1 MTEKK
6 NIFDQLM
13 GAKYTR
19 RNVEEEKTEESV
31 ELSEDEMLNQI
42 PIPKWLEDV
51 DMDQLLEHGTTLYS
65 SYEELKPYLKKY
77 GPKFLSYLAEKIE
90 KS

>member
-19 RNVEEEKTEESV
+19 GNQEVNQVEEPSEHSEE
-31 ELSEDEMLNQI
+31 ELLNQV
-42 PIPKWLEDV
+42 PLPKWLEDV

-65 SYEELKPYLKKY
+65 SYEELKPYIKKY
-77 GPKFLSYLAEKIE
+77 GPKILSYLAEKIE